1 MELIENL
8 AVGFATAVEANGN
21 IYVLILCVLSLIIGV
36 TFTVERKIGRGSY
49 FFYTMLIGLFLTIKD
64 IVWVTS
70 ALALAN
76 NFLSLLVLS
85 DFLVLFIAA
94 YMLVIIAKSRSND
107 IYGHS
112 RYAILAFIPIGNL
125 WLIFGNSKDKKETD
139 KFILNGVLAALIGIL
154 LLVTTIIASISI
166 NNFVVDENRLKF
178 VNNDDRK
185 KVRNRLFSYHLQF
198 GTITD
203 ALNYL
208 KSLETD
214 TIGTKIDN
222 MLNTL
227 LGPTEF
233 WVATGIEHVQ
243 SKSNRSYKYR
253 KPIESCITYKY
264 IGANIRKCNDTECR
278 TCATGTEPCRA
289 GSSDAT
295 SRSSIR
301 KKARIRARASSS
313 KDKRERGSSARVWS
327 RAYVENFGTIK

>member
-178 VNNDDRK
+178 INNDDRK

-222 MLNTL
+222 ITIFESVEVYDDTIIYQYFITDDTINALTQTWKDNLVNTL
-227 LGPTEF
+227 CTEF
-233 WVATGIEHVQ
+233 EQIITNDGNFIYNYRSNKVSEIE
-243 SKSNRSYKYR
+243 
-253 KPIESCITYKY
+253 
-264 IGANIRKCNDTECR
+264 NIYVD
-278 TCATGTEPCRA
+278 
-289 GSSDAT
+289 
-295 SRSSIR
+295 
-301 KKARIRARASSS
+301 KKAC
-313 KDKRERGSSARVWS
+313 G
-327 RAYVENFGTIK
+327 YLNQ